1 MVDSA
6 DLAVNA
12 LLTCQHEV
20 VIAGPAS
27 AETLQVRGELIRK
40 HDSMSTYH
48 TQCNGGVCICSS

>member
-12 LLTCQHEV
+12 LLTGQHEV

-27 AETLQVRGELIRK
+27 AETLQVRRGLILK
-40 HDSMSTYH
+40 HDSVSMYCL
-48 TQCNGGVCICSS
+48 QCNGVVCMCSS